1 MPPTTASVRIAS
13 FDSRV
18 RNTCHYKKG
27 RDVSV
32 STPVSEY
39 QCFKY
44 KDSKPVVY
52 LLATLSLRTL
62 KWREG
67 NFFEWEGISSLC
79 KRCINIFIRN
89 SCIHLYLHQK
99 YIHAFQTKIQSKPFQ
114 CISCEDILSHSFFFS
129 TFVTMNVV
137 EVKRNLHCI
146 YSRTLTL
153 HTEKGKK
160 EKDVDVAAIR
170 V

>member
-67 NFFEWEGISSLC
+67 NLFEWEGISSLC

-114 CISCEDILSHSFFFS
+114 CISCEDILSHSFFFLLLS
-129 TFVTMNVV
+129 QWMLLKWREIYTAFTQ
-137 EVKRNLHCI
+137 EHWLCIRKRG
-146 YSRTLTL
+146 R
-153 HTEKGKK
+153 KRKM
-160 EKDVDVAAIR
+160 
-170 V
+170 